1 MRHSRPALWP
11 LLAAKD
17 ATAERVTTKKEGRST
32 ISRNGGRG
40 YVRVGKTDANRDL
53 W

>member
-17 ATAERVTTKKEGRST
+17 ATAERVTTKKDAQPSQKWRS
-32 ISRNGGRG
+32 RLHPGGQ
-40 YVRVGKTDANRDL
+40 DAANRDL